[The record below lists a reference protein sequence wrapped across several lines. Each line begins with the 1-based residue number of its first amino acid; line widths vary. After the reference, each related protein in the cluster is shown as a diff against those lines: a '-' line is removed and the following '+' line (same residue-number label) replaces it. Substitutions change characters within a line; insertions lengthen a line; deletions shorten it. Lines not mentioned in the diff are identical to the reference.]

1 MSKKEIDVSNMTL
14 ENGLYVDYSEIFKGK
29 LNANPQEIR
38 TGYRCYDAINHKFV
52 GLVDEDKIACWYVNE
67 KSCVKHTA
75 IAVDYTRWYVGNI
88 YVPRN
93 KTKIG
98 KEVVR
103 GFKIIETTAKESVRL
118 MTPTG
123 EIKEVLS
130 PAVLTAADISTAS
143 DVADDSVMYVSSYN
157 VNGYPV
163 VGYKIFGR
171 RSGSYKGIM
180 DLNGEY
186 FNIEE
191 DKLKKFAGPCELAIG
206 YINK

>member
-1 MSKKEIDVSNMTL
+1 MSKNAIDVSNMTL
-14 ENGLYVDYSEIFKGK
+14 ENGVYVDYSELFKGK
-29 LNANPQEIR
+29 LNANPKETK
-38 TGYRCYDAINHKFV
+38 TGYKCYDAVTHRFV
-52 GLVDEDKIACWYVNE
+52 GLVDENKIACWYVSE
-67 KSCVKHTA
+67 KSCTKPNVLTIDFAH
-75 IAVDYTRWYVGNI
+75 WYVGNI
-88 YVPRN
+88 YAPKN

-103 GFKIIETTAKESVRL
+103 GFLVVENSEKESVKL

-123 EIKEVLS
+123 EVKEVLD
-130 PAVLTAADISTAS
+130 PVVLQAADISTAS
-143 DVADDSVMYVSSYN
+143 DIADDSVMYVSTYN
-157 VNGYPV
+157 INGYPI

-191 DKLKKFAGPCELAIG
+191 DRLRKFAGPCELAIG
-206 YINK
+206 YVKK